1 MANFSI
7 NGRVI
12 SIDINVL
19 PAETMEVAE
28 VVSRI
33 AAEDIMAVSDC
44 PPHSESLRDGY
55 VLAPFNEPSPFAER
69 AANAVKGAGDYYYSV
84 VGEIAAGTRNVGFLR
99 PGSACRIFTGG
110 LIPEGGARV
119 VPQEECAEVA
129 GRVRVAAA
137 AIASERLFINMA
149 GSELVCGATIV
160 SKGTRLEIDHLT
172 YLAAAGV
179 YHVQVSA
186 RPQVACFCTGSE
198 LVAVGGPI
206 AAGQKLSLNSMLLQN
221 LIPHYG
227 GVLAEQGIIVDNH
240 QAITEIFGTLT
251 DGHCDLVVS
260 TGGMGPGKYDLVKNA
275 FCGVGG
281 TIILESLPMHPGRSI
296 LLGILGDTVFIA
308 LPGPPNAVR
317 TLVNEL
323 VGPLI
328 LMLQGAKCFRPK
340 VLQARLLHDYRIRK
354 SDLLQVKGGV
364 LTIEQGNC
372 RVRLAERLDPVSCFI
387 LFAAG
392 RKEFMQGDVVE
403 VHLAATSACGV
414 VSDHF

>member
-1 MANFSI
+1 MAKFSI
-7 NGRVI
+7 NGIVI
-12 SIDINVL
+12 PIDIRAL
-19 PAETMEVAE
+19 PAETVQVAE

-44 PPHSESLRDGY
+44 PRHSESLRDGY
-55 VLAPFNEPSPFAER
+55 VLAPFSEPSPFAER
-69 AANAVKGAGDYYYSV
+69 ELNGGKGAGDYYYPV
-84 VGEIAAGTRNVGFLR
+84 VGEIAAGTQNVRFLR

-110 LIPEGGARV
+110 LIPEGGTRV
-119 VPQEECAEVA
+119 VPQEECAEIA

-137 AIASERLFINMA
+137 AMASERLFINIA
-149 GSELVCGATIV
+149 GSELRCGATIV

-172 YLAAAGV
+172 LLAAAGV
-179 YHVQVSA
+179 YQVQVTA
-186 RPQVACFCTGSE
+186 RPRIACFCTGSE
-198 LVAVGGPI
+198 LVAVGGRI
-206 AAGQKLSLNSMLLQN
+206 DAGQKLSLNSLLLQN
-221 LIPHYG
+221 LVPRYG

-240 QAITEIFGTLT
+240 QALSGIFDTLT
-251 DGHCDLVVS
+251 DGHCDLAVS
-260 TGGMGPGKYDLVKNA
+260 TGGMGPGKYDLVKKA

-281 TIILESLPMHPGRSI
+281 KIILESLPMHPGRSI

-340 VLQARLLHDYRIRK
+340 VLQARLLHDYKVKK

-392 RKEFMQGDVVE
+392 RKEFMQNDVVQ
-403 VHLAATSACGV
+403 VHLAATSGGGV
-414 VSDHF
+414 VADHF